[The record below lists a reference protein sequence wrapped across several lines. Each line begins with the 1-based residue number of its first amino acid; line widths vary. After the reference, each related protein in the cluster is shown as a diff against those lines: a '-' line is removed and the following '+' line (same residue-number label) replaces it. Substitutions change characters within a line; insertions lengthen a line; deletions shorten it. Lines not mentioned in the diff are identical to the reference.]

1 MPNKEKTYQELQVE
15 LDEILL
21 KLQANELDAEE
32 AVKLYESGLAITKQL
47 EAKLAS
53 AENKITKLKV
63 RD

>member
-1 MPNKEKTYQELQVE
+1 MPKSDKTYQELQAE

-21 KLQANELDAEE
+21 KLQASELDAEE

-53 AENKITKLKV
+53 AENKITKLKAGG
-63 RD
+63 